1 MKNTAIIGLQWGD
14 EGKGKIVDFLADK
27 FDAVV
32 RFQGGNNAGHTIKV
46 DGKTFKLS
54 LLPSGVIRQK
64 FSVIGSGVVVDPISL
79 FDEIEKAHPDIFN
92 TLLQILDEGTITD
105 GLGRKINFKNCL
117 IILTSNVGQ
126 RKAAEFGG
134 GVGFGAQKEN
144 VREKETRNTIRKE
157 LEKMFPPE
165 FINRL
170 DEIIY
175 FNSLTPEDLIKIIDV
190 EIKKMTP
197 RFEEIGYKLTITK
210 DLKEKI
216 AEGGYDPKFGAR
228 PLRRLL
234 QKYVEDTI
242 AELVVT
248 RKVEIGAKITLSFDP
263 KKDPEFEPPVKVKI
277 VNPKSEE

>member
-1 MKNTAIIGLQWGD
+1 
-14 EGKGKIVDFLADK
+14 
-27 FDAVV
+27 
-32 RFQGGNNAGHTIKV
+32 
-46 DGKTFKLS
+46 
-54 LLPSGVIRQK
+54 
-64 FSVIGSGVVVDPISL
+64 
-79 FDEIEKAHPDIFN
+79 
-92 TLLQILDEGTITD
+92 
-105 GLGRKINFKNCL
+105 
-117 IILTSNVGQ
+117 LTSNVGQ

-134 GVGFGAQKEN
+134 GVGFGSQ
-144 VREKETRNTIRKE
+144 REDIRDKETKNTIRKE

-175 FNSLTPEDLIKIIDV
+175 FNSLTQEDLIKIIDV

-197 RFEEIGYKLTITK
+197 RFEEIGYKLTISK

-216 AEGGYDPKFGAR
+216 AEKGYDPKFGAR

-248 RKVEIGAKITLSFDP
+248 KKVEVGSKITLSFDA
-263 KKDPEFEPPVKVKI
+263 KKDAESEPPVKVKI
-277 VNPKSEE
+277 INPKSEE